1 MSKLLFLFDNSQR
14 FAVRVE
20 KCGFLKTCKKYG
32 VSPQRIIYLNTLTS
46 EPKENEILLIE
57 KNGCVLHEV
66 KPSENI
72 LQIAKTYEVSAE
84 EILNYNRVQII
95 YPYQLIE
102 IPNRKI

>member
-20 KCGFLKTCKKYG
+20 KCGFLKTCKKYA

-84 EILNYNRVQII
+84 EILNFNHAQFI